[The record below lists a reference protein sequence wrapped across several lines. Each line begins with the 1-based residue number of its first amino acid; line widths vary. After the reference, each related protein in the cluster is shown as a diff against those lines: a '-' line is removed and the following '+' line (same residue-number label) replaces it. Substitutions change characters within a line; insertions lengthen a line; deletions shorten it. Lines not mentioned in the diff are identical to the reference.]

1 MKLTKVSADVLDAP
15 PKQRGLTPRQV
26 ARLELERSLEKA
38 IRDAHADKAAAF
50 RLRLEDGEKPTTI
63 RSAFNRVK
71 SSVGLAGVNLFK
83 IGDDLVV
90 AAREQ
95 RRGRRPGAAS

>member
-1 MKLTKVSADVLDAP
+1 MRLTKISAVVLDAP
-15 PKQRGLTPRQV
+15 QKQRGLTPRQL
-26 ARLELERSLEKA
+26 ARLEMERSLEKA
-38 IRDAHADKAAAF
+38 IKNVHADTGAAF

-63 RSAFNRVK
+63 RAAFNRVK
-71 SSVGLAGVNLFK
+71 SSVGLADVNLFR

-95 RRGRRPGAAS
+95 RRGRRPKAT